1 MTKPT
6 KILGKWLFDTL
17 GGVFVENAT
26 LYMPG
31 SVDNATADISGVDGV
46 VDREL
51 IGYSITDGRVFPIAT
66 KEEVKC
72 PYVVYDSMEVRYS
85 RTKDGQYPDSVHARV
100 LLVDKTQRGA
110 EELADIAES
119 KLANAKV
126 PALRSTCYVESRKVG
141 FDPDT
146 REYLEELRITIQL

>member
-1 MTKPT
+1 MKAT

-31 SVDNATADISGVDGV
+31 SVDGATAKAMGAADVADG
-46 VDREL
+46 EL
-51 IGYSITDGRVFPIAT
+51 IGYSITDGRVFPIVT

-85 RTKDGQYPDSVHARV
+85 RTKDGQFPASVHARV

-110 EELADIAES
+110 EELADIAEA

-141 FDPDT
+141 FDPGT
-146 REYLEELRITIQL
+146 REYLEELRITIEL